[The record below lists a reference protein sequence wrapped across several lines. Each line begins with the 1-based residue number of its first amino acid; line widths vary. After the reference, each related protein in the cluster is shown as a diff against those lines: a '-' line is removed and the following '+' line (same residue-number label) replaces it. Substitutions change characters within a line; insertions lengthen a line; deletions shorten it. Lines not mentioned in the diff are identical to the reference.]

1 MSDFWQGRAILKD
14 RFDLIQINIG
24 NLCNLTC
31 THCHV
36 GASPKGDKNMDILT
50 ANRIIEK
57 IENMDIKT
65 VEFTGGT
72 PEMNDT
78 FLTFL
83 TRLHAAGK
91 NLVVRTSLTVL
102 DDKKYEHFLEFYKK
116 YKVKV
121 IASLPSVFED
131 ATTKQR
137 GFGVYDSTIELLK
150 KLNDMGYG
158 KDELKL
164 DLVYNPVGTYLP
176 APQAQLEGEYKT
188 ILKEKYDVEFNSLAT
203 IVNMPIKRFK
213 HDLKK
218 QGLLGSYMDTLK
230 EKFNENTVNN
240 LMCKSVL
247 SLDYQGFI
255 YDCDFNQALDT
266 RVKGY
271 ENTPFWEIDF
281 NNFKPEISF
290 DSHCYAC
297 TVNSGS
303 SCTGELVSNDS
314 SISEKKTPV
323 QNTSVENSTNTEDTN
338 ETTEAEKFDQKE
350 NAKEYY
356 GEVLSSSDDLKTTAC
371 CTIDMIPKRVRDTL
385 PYIMDEIKDKYYGCG
400 SPMPHVLE
408 GQIMLDLGCGSG
420 RDVYIL
426 SKLAGQDGFIHG
438 IDMTAN
444 QINVAKKYQEDQT
457 KRFEYKKINTNFI
470 HDYIETIDEHFEEN
484 SLDIVTSNCVINLLE
499 DKRTILKKVYKLLK
513 DGGEFYFSDVYANR
527 RLPKHI
533 KEDKVLHG
541 ECLGGALYAND
552 FIRYAIEAGFVEPRM
567 VTAKEIEITDDAMK
581 KVIGK
586 TKFYSI
592 TYRLW
597 KIEGLD
603 SVCEDYGQSAIYK
616 GGIPE
621 CELEFQLDSNHLFEI
636 NRPEHVCKNTAD
648 MLSKTRYKKYFEIIG
663 NTDIHFG
670 EFKGCE
676 TLATAYENESNK
688 EGNDLSCGCC

>member
-1 MSDFWQGRAILKD
+1 MSDFWQARKILKSN
-14 RFDLIQINIG
+14 FDLIQINIG
-24 NLCNLTC
+24 DLCNLTC
-31 THCHV
+31 THCHI
-36 GASPKGDKNMDILT
+36 GASPKGDKNMDLLT
-50 ANRIIEK
+50 ANRMIEK
-57 IENMDIKT
+57 LESMSVKT

-102 DDKKYEHFLEFYKK
+102 DDKRYEHFLDFYKK
-116 YKVKV
+116 YNVKV

-137 GFGVYDSTIELLK
+137 GFGVYDTTIEILK
-150 KLNDMGYG
+150 KLNALGYG
-158 KDELKL
+158 KDDLKL

-176 APQAQLEGEYKT
+176 APQAQLESEYKT
-188 ILKEKYDVEFNSLAT
+188 ILKEKFDVEFNSLAT

-218 QGLLGSYMDTLK
+218 QGLLDTYMQTLK
-230 EKFNENTVNN
+230 QKYNENTVNN
-240 LMCKSVL
+240 LMCKHVL
-247 SLDYQGFI
+247 SVDYQGYI
-255 YDCDFNQALDT
+255 YDCDFNLALET

-281 NNFKPEISF
+281 DNFQPEISF

-303 SCTGELVSNDS
+303 SCHGEVVNSSLETVTSKPVSSAAPTTGDIEG
-314 SISEKKTPV
+314 E
-323 QNTSVENSTNTEDTN
+323 
-338 ETTEAEKFDQKE
+338 FDEKE

-356 GEVLSSSDDLKTTAC
+356 GEVLSSSEDLKTTAC

-408 GQIMLDLGCGSG
+408 NQTMLDLGCGSG

-426 SKLAGQDGFIHG
+426 SKLSGQDGFVHG

-457 KRFEYKKINTNFI
+457 KRFEYDKINTSFI

-499 DKRTILKKVYKLLK
+499 DKRDILKKVYRLLK
-513 DGGEFYFSDVYANR
+513 EGGEFYFSDVYSNR

-533 KEDKVLHG
+533 KENKVLHG

-552 FIRYAIEAGFVEPRM
+552 FVRFAIEAGFVEPRM
-567 VTAKEIEITDDAMK
+567 VSAKEIEITDESMK
-581 KVIGK
+581 QLVGK

-621 CELEFQLDSNHLFEI
+621 CEVEFQLDSNHLFEI

-648 MLSKTRYKKYFEIIG
+648 MLSKTRYKKYFDIIG
-663 NTDIHFG
+663 NTEIHFG

-676 TLATAYENESNK
+676 TLATAYEKESNSQ
-688 EGNDLSCGCC
+688 GDDLSCGCC